1 MNALVLDDARGRVTS
16 SVCDLPDTA
25 LPAGEV
31 TVRIAYSSINYKD
44 ALAVTNRGKI
54 VRAPYPFVPG
64 IDFAG
69 TVETSSDPR
78 FSVGAGV
85 IATGWGI
92 GEDRWGGFSTRQRVD
107 ASMLVPQPNGMSL
120 RQAMEAGTA
129 GLTAMLAVMALE
141 RQGVRPEDG
150 EVVVTGAT
158 GGLGG
163 VSVRALAALG
173 YTVVASTGKAAA
185 GSYLQELGAARVI
198 DRNELGQGPHRPLD
212 TGRWAGAIDSVG
224 GPTLS
229 ALLSQ
234 TARHGAVAACGLAGA
249 ADFSTTVYPFI
260 LRGVSL
266 LGIDS
271 NTCPF
276 ETRLAA
282 WKRLAELPASPAMDR
297 RIQVVGLAGIPAAC
311 EALLRGEVTGRFL
324 VDVNA

>member
-1 MNALVLDDARGRVTS
+1 MKALVLDEAEGRIIP
-16 SVCDLPDTA
+16 SVRELPETA
-25 LPAGEV
+25 MPAGEV

-44 ALAVTNRGKI
+44 ALAVTSRGKI

-69 TVETSSDPR
+69 TVEASADPR
-78 FSVGAGV
+78 YPVDASV

-92 GEDRWGGFSTRQRVD
+92 GEDRWGGFAGRQRVE
-107 ASMLVPQPNGMSL
+107 ASMLVPLPDGMSL
-120 RQAMEAGTA
+120 RAAMEAGTA

-141 RQGVRPEDG
+141 RQGVRPDDG

-158 GGLGG
+158 GGVGG
-163 VSVRALAALG
+163 FSVRILAALG
-173 YTVVASTGKAAA
+173 YRVVASTGKASAEA
-185 GSYLQELGAARVI
+185 YLRELGAARVI
-198 DRNELGQGPHRPLD
+198 DRNELGKGPRRPLD
-212 TGRWAGAIDSVG
+212 AGRWAGAIDSVG
-224 GPTLS
+224 GP
-229 ALLSQ
+229 ALAAILSQ
-234 TARHGAVAACGLAGA
+234 TGRHGAVAACGLAGA
-249 ADFSTTVYPFI
+249 AEFATTVFPFI
-260 LRGVSL
+260 LRGVAL

-282 WKRLAELPASPAMDR
+282 WQRLAELPASPAIASR
-297 RIQVVGLAGIPAAC
+297 SQTVGLAGIPAAC